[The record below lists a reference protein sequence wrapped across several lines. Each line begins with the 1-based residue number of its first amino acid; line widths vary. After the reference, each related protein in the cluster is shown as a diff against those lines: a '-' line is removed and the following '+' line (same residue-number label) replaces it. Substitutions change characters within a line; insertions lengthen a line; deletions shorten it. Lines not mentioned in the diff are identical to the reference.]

1 MDKKKCII
9 DKYSTVYCFNV
20 YVILNPDKSIVDER
34 FEWSDDHT
42 SILDGKYDDFT
53 AYTVTGATCKDNKE
67 DCIVIVINKIKD
79 EFDNINTIAHESLHA
94 TMDILKA
101 CNVKY
106 SDDSCEAYA
115 YLQGY
120 ITECVYKTYKKV

>member
-20 YVILNPDKSIVDER
+20 YVILNPDKSIVDKR
-34 FEWSDDHT
+34 FEWSVDHT
-42 SILDGKYDDFT
+42 SILDDKYDDFT
-53 AYTVTGATCKDNKE
+53 AYTVTGATCKDNEE
-67 DCIVIVINKIKD
+67 DCIVIVINKVKD
-79 EFDNINTIAHESLHA
+79 EFDNINTISHESLHA

-120 ITECVYKTYKKV
+120 ITECVYKTYKKA